1 MTKFISEG
9 KRAEEKGSV
18 QRWVTRLEL
27 VPDKVKES
35 LLGQTVSVKEV
46 TR

>member
-1 MTKFISEG
+1 M
-9 KRAEEKGSV
+9 

-35 LLGQTVSVKEV
+35 LLGQTVSVEV